1 MPASHEADGCG
12 LSNDESDY
20 AEDVFS
26 DHSDDN
32 TEGTEGTDSEDSE
45 DSDDSDEEISEDD
58 KLPPPEHYEAEET
71 TLDVKRLRQRRLK
84 KTTVDNMDRVRD
96 HWHRYCEYMRRD
108 ALDAHRTLSIQSLK
122 GFLSWACDQRR
133 GKGGRRRPGIQ
144 VVSSLE
150 TFWKQFSQI
159 HKQDTGDSIDPLI
172 MAQAQDVIELIADE
186 KKLSREKR
194 PGEPM
199 YVDDLAEYLRVLLVT
214 NEMEFLVG
222 WLRVELILFCQV
234 AGVTGNRPDALTQ
247 LRYRDL
253 ELTLVRDPHSSA
265 PRLTRKFSLH
275 ARSMAAF
282 FLREPTTPPVQ
293 TLLLPEII
301 YDPTLVLSPHV
312 FLLGMLFHIRA
323 FKSPGIRRPEDLY
336 SLGVLN
342 GLNQQE
348 LPLRDDLADLFVFCS
363 AVREGGGVRIAHETR
378 LTTASVRARMKKG
391 GEITGFQQVTK
402 PYVLRDAAAKG
413 FNESLSI
420 PADDGVVATADVS
433 DSLQNLMLQHASID
447 TFLKHYL
454 DRNITADVLSIYR
467 GLEPQKALMR
477 MVCSMSRSIDPR
489 RPWKLTPEQS
499 RSVNHQPH
507 ILKIAR
513 TVAHLKKRR
522 DSTAS
527 WHQGRMG
534 QRYRRKAEKDRRW
547 EEKYRSRVE
556 KHERRDERY
565 HKAVRRLRNEKQR
578 ARIELKR
585 KILERYRQEQPVV
598 DSERQLSGKVVDE
611 DVRSELERSGYM
623 TPEQMIMIDAVLTLP
638 PKTPEEELQRRITAI
653 HAVSAYCGAEE
664 GPLCRRRSRCSSSR
678 PTTVKPTAVKAEVM
692 AQPSSNMLLESAVR
706 AVRTERRP
714 KICFLCLQNTKL
726 LLADRDLTNIS
737 EAASE
742 RSSSRWT
749 AKSATMLAQPGEPSA
764 SSDCLPPNSQPS
776 WFPAGHQCEEA
787 NHQDGSFTRAWKP
800 PLSDYAAYKYC
811 KRVRKGLIPPHLPDS
826 HSKVQVW
833 ITTCAD
839 DRSGASRKWNG
850 IWMKRS
856 TRDMERIYDSLSRN
870 QKQ

>member
-1 MPASHEADGCG
+1 MPASHEADGLG
-12 LSNDESDY
+12 LSDDESDY
-20 AEDVFS
+20 GEGVFS
-26 DHSDDN
+26 EHSDDN
-32 TEGTEGTDSEDSE
+32 TDGTKET
-45 DSDDSDEEISEDD
+45 DSDDSDDSDAEISEDD
-58 KLPPPEHYEAEET
+58 KLPPPEHCEAEET

-84 KTTVDNMDRVRD
+84 QTTVDNMDRVRD

-108 ALDAHRTLSIQSLK
+108 VLDAHRTLSIQSLK

-150 TFWKQFSQI
+150 TFWKQFSQS

-253 ELTLVRDPHSSA
+253 ELTL
-265 PRLTRKFSLH
+265 T
-275 ARSMAAF
+275 
-282 FLREPTTPPVQ
+282 FLGMKDANTFW
-293 TLLLPEII
+293 LPEII
-301 YDPTLVLSPHV
+301 YDPTLVLSPHI

-336 SLGVLN
+336 RLGVLN

-363 AVREGGGVRIAHETR
+363 AVREGGGVRIAHEIR

-391 GEITGFQQVTK
+391 GEITGFEQVTK

-413 FNESLSI
+413 FNES
-420 PADDGVVATADVS
+420 PDVS

-447 TFLKHYL
+447 TFVKHYL

-477 MVCSMSRSIDPR
+477 LVCSMSRSIDPR

-513 TVAHLKKRR
+513 RVAHLKKRR

-527 WHQGRMG
+527 WLRGRMG

-547 EEKYRSRVE
+547 EEKYRLRVK

-585 KILERYRQEQPVV
+585 NVLERYRQEQPVV
-598 DSERQLSGKVVDE
+598 DSERQLSGKVIDE

-664 GPLCRRRSRCSSSR
+664 GPLYCRRGRGSSPK
-678 PTTVKPTAVKAEVM
+678 PTTVKPTAVKAEAM

-726 LLADRDLTNIS
+726 LLADRVYSFREPGDLTKHFQRRHLKKFQPMDCEICNVRLRTLKDLLLHA
-737 EAASE
+737 ETAHGTVT
-742 RSSSRWT
+742 RSPKYRI
-749 AKSATMLAQPGEPSA
+749 LAQSGEPGEPSA
-764 SSDCLPPNSQPS
+764 PSGCLPPNSQPS

-800 PLSDYAAYKYC
+800 PLVSQ
-811 KRVRKGLIPPHLPDS
+811 LIHNSSHSHLPFRFPFAFD
-826 HSKVQVW
+826 
-833 ITTCAD
+833 
-839 DRSGASRKWNG
+839 
-850 IWMKRS
+850 
-856 TRDMERIYDSLSRN
+856 
-870 QKQ
+870 

>member
-1 MPASHEADGCG
+1 MPASHGADGCDF
-12 LSNDESDY
+12 SDESDY
-20 AEDVFS
+20 ADDVFS
-26 DHSDDN
+26 DHSDEN
-32 TEGTEGTDSEDSE
+32 TDGTEETDSE
-45 DSDDSDEEISEDD
+45 DSDDSDAEISEED

-71 TLDVKRLRQRRLK
+71 TLDVKRLRQRRLR

-96 HWHRYCEYMRRD
+96 HWHRYCEYMRRRD
-108 ALDAHRTLSIQSLK
+108 VLDAYQTLSIQSLK

-150 TFWKQFSQI
+150 TFWKQFSQVY
-159 HKQDTGDSIDPLI
+159 KQDTGDSIDPLI

-222 WLRVELILFCQV
+222 WLRVELILFCQI

-265 PRLTRKFSLH
+265 PRLCVGLTAHFTKT
-275 ARSMAAF
+275 
-282 FLREPTTPPVQ
+282 FLGMKDANTFW
-293 TLLLPEII
+293 LPEII

-312 FLLGMLFHIRA
+312 FLLGMLFYIQA

-342 GLNQQE
+342 GLNQQQ

-363 AVREGGGVRIAHETR
+363 AVREGGGVRIAHEIR
-378 LTTASVRARMKKG
+378 LTTASVRTRMKKG

-413 FNESLSI
+413 FNESS
-420 PADDGVVATADVS
+420 DVS

-499 RSVNHQPH
+499 RSVNDQPP

-513 TVAHLKKRR
+513 RVAHLKKRR

-527 WHQGRMG
+527 WLRGRVG

-547 EEKYRSRVE
+547 EAKYRRRVE

-585 KILERYRQEQPVV
+585 KILERYRQEQPVI

-611 DVRSELERSGYM
+611 DVRSALERSGYM

-638 PKTPEEELQRRITAI
+638 PKTPEAELQRRITAI

-664 GPLCRRRSRCSSSR
+664 GPLCRRRGRGSS
-678 PTTVKPTAVKAEVM
+678 PKTTTVKPMAVKVEVM
-692 AQPSSNMLLESAVR
+692 VQPPSNTLLESAVR

-726 LLADRDLTNIS
+726 SLADRVYSFHEPGDLTKHFQRRHLEKFQPMDCDTCNVRLKTLKDLLFHA
-737 EAASE
+737 ETAHGTVT
-742 RSSSRWT
+742 RSPKYRML
-749 AKSATMLAQPGEPSA
+749 AKSGEPGA
-764 SSDCLPPNSQPS
+764 PTGRLPPSSQPS
-776 WFPAGHQCEEA
+776 WYPRGNQCEEVD
-787 NHQDGSFTRAWKP
+787 HQGGSSMCAWKP
-800 PLSDYAAYKYC
+800 PLVSQTI
-811 KRVRKGLIPPHLPDS
+811 RNSSRPHLPLRFPF
-826 HSKVQVW
+826 
-833 ITTCAD
+833 AF
-839 DRSGASRKWNG
+839 
-850 IWMKRS
+850 
-856 TRDMERIYDSLSRN
+856 N
-870 QKQ
+870 QG